1 MAALNLFRLLGDLMH
16 LLSIVILGLKIN
28 STRSCS
34 GISLK
39 SQILYFVVYISRY
52 LDFFAMLK
60 WDVLHIYNALMK
72 IFFVGSE
79 AAILY
84 FITKKYR
91 ASYDPRMDSFRIALL
106 VAPSIVLAFFM
117 ADTSQTRTFF
127 GSVREYFWTFSLLL
141 EAVAILPQ
149 LFMLQKTGEA
159 ESITTHYLLC
169 LGLYRAFY
177 LLNWIWRWIIGE
189 KIDTLALL
197 AGIVQTAVYSDFFW
211 VYYKRV
217 FQGKAFKLP
226 I

>member
-1 MAALNLFRLLGDLMH
+1 MH
-16 LLSIVILGLKIN
+16 LLSIIILGMKIN
-28 STRSCS
+28 NTRSCS

-39 SQILYFVVYISRY
+39 SQILYFIVYASRY
-52 LDFFAMLK
+52 LDFFVMLK
-60 WDVLHIYNALMK
+60 WDLLHIYNALMK
-72 IFFVGSE
+72 IFFIASE
-79 AAILY
+79 ACILY
-84 FITKKYR
+84 FIVKKYR

-106 VAPSIVLAFFM
+106 LIPSVVLSFILV
-117 ADTSQTRTFF
+117 DTSQTKTSF
-127 GSVREYFWTFSLLL
+127 GVIREYFWTFSLLV

-169 LGLYRAFY
+169 LGLYRVFY

-189 KIDTLALL
+189 RIDGLALL

>member
-1 MAALNLFRLLGDLMH
+1 MSALNIFRLAGDLMH
-16 LLSIVILGLKIN
+16 LFSIIILGMKIN
-28 STRSCS
+28 NTRSCS

-39 SQILYFVVYISRY
+39 SQILYFIVYISRY
-52 LDFFAMLK
+52 LDFFVMLK
-60 WDVLHIYNALMK
+60 WDLLHNYNALMK
-72 IFFVGSE
+72 IFFIVSQSG
-79 AAILY
+79 ILY
-84 FITKKYR
+84 FIIKKYR

-106 VAPSIVLAFFM
+106 LIPSIVLSFILV
-117 ADTSQTRTFF
+117 DTSQTKTSF
-127 GSVREYFWTFSLLL
+127 GAIREYFWTFSLLL

-169 LGLYRAFY
+169 LGLYRGFY

-189 KIDTLALL
+189 SIDGMALL